1 LVKKLP
7 TPRFN
12 VLFCLPETTMKIN
25 KRLKSV
31 LKKIGI
37 ALGIVI
43 GLVCFFIGTV
53 YFGFWGALPSKK
65 ELKELSLYRASEIYD
80 VNNELI
86 GKFYIQNR
94 QPIPLDN
101 MPQHVIDAAI
111 ATEDARFY
119 SHNGIDTRS
128 LFRVAIK
135 SILLQDK
142 SAGGGSTLT
151 QQLAKNLFKR
161 KDFSIFTLP
170 VAKCKEIFIARKLE
184 SIYEKDKILE
194 LYLNSAP
201 FSGNTNGIESASR
214 KFFNKPT
221 DKLTTAEGA
230 TLIGTLKATTFY
242 NPYKYPERSINRRN
256 VVLQQMHKY
265 GYLNEADLQKF
276 QKEPLVTDFARF
288 DEQNGLA
295 PYFREKLRQR
305 MLVWCKKNTN
315 LLQQPNLYTS
325 GLKIYTTID
334 KKMQE
339 YAEAATREHLQKL
352 QEQFENEYGSKKP
365 WGQKTDLFKNK
376 LKTTQ
381 GYLRLKAK
389 GYPEAQILDS
399 LRRKRRM
406 NVSSFGK
413 QRRVWY
419 STLDSLEFYLKSLNT
434 GTLAVAADGA
444 IKTWVGGVD
453 FENFKYDHI
462 QSKRQVGS
470 IFKPI
475 LYTAAL
481 ESGMQPCDYISAR
494 EVAYENLNNWSPS
507 NSGKKDEKYTNYSIK
522 EALTQSINT
531 VSVKIIEETGIS
543 EVIALS
549 EKLNITSKLPEVPS
563 LALGTAE
570 LSILEMAG
578 AYTAFINDSR
588 ATTPYYLVK
597 IENAQGK
604 VLEAFKPEK
613 STKEV
618 FSEKTR
624 QQMLAMMQ
632 NVVNNGTAKRLRKN
646 YRLKNDLAGKTGTTQ
661 SNKDAWFV
669 GVTPTLVTVTW
680 VGHDD
685 HRIGFK
691 STRIGQ
697 GANAA
702 LPIVAKL
709 LQKMNNDKSFDS
721 ITKAKFEKPSPEV
734 IASLDCPPTKRDG
747 FLKRL
752 FTNPEKK
759 KTKDFKEKN

>member
-1 LVKKLP
+1 MKLN
-7 TPRFN
+7 T
-12 VLFCLPETTMKIN
+12 KI
-25 KRLKSV
+25 KRI
-31 LKKIGI
+31 LKKVAIVLGI
-37 ALGIVI
+37 AI
-43 GLVCFFIGTV
+43 GGVCLFIGTV
-53 YFGFWGALPSKK
+53 YFGLWGALPSKK
-65 ELKELSLYRASEIYD
+65 ELKELSQYRASEIYD
-80 VNNELI
+80 INNELI

-94 QPIPLDN
+94 QPIPLDSI
-101 MPQHVIDAAI
+101 PKHVVDAVI
-111 ATEDARFY
+111 ATEDVRFY
-119 SHNGIDTRS
+119 EHNGIDTRS

-151 QQLAKNLFKR
+151 QQLAKNLYKR
-161 KDFSIFTLP
+161 GDYSIFTLP
-170 VAKCKEIFIARKLE
+170 VAKCKEIFIAKKLE

-221 DKLTTAEGA
+221 QKLTPAEGA
-230 TLIGTLKATTFY
+230 TLIGTLKATTYY
-242 NPYKYPERSINRRN
+242 NPYRHPERSTKRRN
-256 VVLQQMHKY
+256 VVLQQMYKY
-265 GYLNEADLQKF
+265 NYITETSLKTF
-276 QKEPLVTDFARF
+276 QKDSLITDFARF

-305 MLVWCKKNTN
+305 MLVWCKENTN
-315 LLQQPNLYTS
+315 LLKQPNLYAS

-352 QEQFENEYGSKKP
+352 QEQFEGEYGSNKP
-365 WGQKTDLFKNK
+365 WGQKTELFKNK

-381 GYLRLKAK
+381 RYLKLKEK
-389 GYPEAQILDS
+389 GYTEAVILDS
-399 LRRKRRM
+399 LKKKRIM

-413 QRRVWY
+413 QRKVRF
-419 STLDSLEFYLKSLNT
+419 STMDSLEFYLKSLNT
-434 GTLAVAADGA
+434 GTLVLAADGA

-470 IFKPI
+470 TFKPI
-475 LYTAAL
+475 VYAAAL
-481 ESGMQPCDYISAR
+481 ENGLRPCDYISAR
-494 EVAYENLNNWSPS
+494 QVAYENLNNWSPS
-507 NSGKKDEKYTNYSIK
+507 NASKKDEKYMNYSVK

-531 VSVKIIEETGIS
+531 VSVKIIEETGIQK
-543 EVIALS
+543 VIDLS
-549 EKLNITSKLPEVPS
+549 KKLNITTKLPEVPS

-570 LSILEMAG
+570 LSVLEMAG
-578 AYTAFINDSR
+578 AYTAFINESR
-588 ATTPYYLVK
+588 AATPYYLLK

-604 VLEAFKPEK
+604 ILEEFETEEPAKK
-613 STKEV
+613 A
-618 FSEKTR
+618 FSETTR
-624 QQMLAMMQ
+624 QQILAMMQ
-632 NVVNNGTAKRLRKN
+632 NVVNQGTAKRLRAN
-646 YRLKNDLAGKTGTTQ
+646 YNLKNELAGKTGTTQ

-669 GVTPTLVTVTW
+669 GVTPHLITVTW

-691 STRIGQ
+691 STRVGQ

-702 LPIVAKL
+702 LPITAKL
-709 LQKMNNDKSFDS
+709 LQKMNGDKRFDT
-721 ITKAKFEKPSPEV
+721 ITKAKFPNVSAEV
-734 IASLDCPPTKRDG
+734 AASLDCEPTKRDG

-752 FTNPEKK
+752 FTNPDKK
-759 KTKDFKEKN
+759 KTKKFKGKKN

>member
-1 LVKKLP
+1 
-7 TPRFN
+7 
-12 VLFCLPETTMKIN
+12 MKIN
-25 KRLKSV
+25 KKLSTV
-31 LKKIGI
+31 LKKIGMLLAI
-37 ALGIVI
+37 FLGLIC
-43 GLVCFFIGTV
+43 LFIGTV
-53 YFGFWGALPSKK
+53 YFGLWGALPSKK

-80 VNNELI
+80 INNELI

-94 QPIPLDN
+94 QPIPLDSV
-101 MPQHVIDAAI
+101 PSHVIDAVI
-111 ATEDARFY
+111 ATEDARFFEH
-119 SHNGIDTRS
+119 SGIDTRS

-161 KDFSIFTLP
+161 GNFSIFTLP
-170 VAKCKEIFIARKLE
+170 VAKCKEMFIAKRLE

-214 KFFNKPT
+214 KIFNKPT
-221 DKLTTAEGA
+221 QQLTTSEGA

-242 NPYKYPERSINRRN
+242 NPYKYPERSTKRRN

-265 GYLNEADLQKF
+265 KYLTEDAMLQF
-276 QKEPLVTDFARF
+276 QKDSLVTDFARF
-288 DEQNGLA
+288 DEENGLA

-305 MLVWCKKNTN
+305 MLVWCKENTN
-315 LLQQPNLYTS
+315 LLKQPNLYTS

-352 QEQFENEYGSKKP
+352 QQQFEDEYGSKKP

-381 GYLRLKAK
+381 EYIRLKGK
-389 GYPEAQILDS
+389 GYAEAVILDS
-399 LRRKRRM
+399 LSVKRKM

-413 QRRVWY
+413 QKKVRF
-419 STLDSLEFYLKSLNT
+419 STMDSLEFYLKSLNT
-434 GTLAVAADGA
+434 GTLALAPDGA

-470 IFKPI
+470 TFKPI
-475 LYTAAL
+475 VYAAAL
-481 ESGMQPCDYISAR
+481 ENGMQPCDYISAR
-494 EVAYENLNNWSPS
+494 EVAYENLDNWTPS
-507 NSGKKDEKYTNYSIK
+507 NSGKKDEKYINYSVK

-531 VSVKIIEETGIS
+531 VSVKIIEETGIPK
-543 EVIALS
+543 VVALTK
-549 EKLNITSKLPEVPS
+549 KLNITSKLPEVPS

-570 LSILEMAG
+570 LSVLEMAG
-578 AYTAFINDSR
+578 AYTAFINESK
-588 ATTPYYLVK
+588 ASIPYYLVK

-604 VLEAFKPEK
+604 VLEEFEPEK
-613 STKEV
+613 TKNEA
-618 FSEKTR
+618 FSETTR

-632 NVVNNGTAKRLRKN
+632 NVVSKGTAKRLRAN
-646 YRLKNDLAGKTGTTQ
+646 YGLKNDLAGKTGTTQ

-669 GVTPTLVTVTW
+669 GVTPNLITVTW

-691 STRIGQ
+691 STRVGQ

-702 LPIVAKL
+702 LPITAKL
-709 LQKMNNDKSFDS
+709 LQKMNNDRRFDT
-721 ITKAKFEKPSPEV
+721 ITKATFPKPSDEV
-734 IASLDCPPTKRDG
+734 LASLDCEPTKRDG

-752 FTNPEKK
+752 FTNPDKK
-759 KTKDFKEKN
+759 KTKNFKGKKN

>member
-1 LVKKLP
+1 MKVNKKLK
-7 TPRFN
+7 RILKN
-12 VLFCLPETTMKIN
+12 IGVVL
-25 KRLKSV
+25 
-31 LKKIGI
+31 GI
-37 ALGIVI
+37 ALGI
-43 GLVCFFIGTV
+43 VCFFIGTV
-53 YFGFWGALPSKK
+53 FFGLWGALPSKN
-65 ELKELSLYRASEIYD
+65 ELKELSQYRASEIYD
-80 VNNELI
+80 SNNQLI

-94 QPIPLDN
+94 QPIPLDSI
-101 MPQHVIDAAI
+101 PKHLIDAVI

-119 SHNGIDTRS
+119 EHSGIDTRS

-142 SAGGGSTLT
+142 SSGGGSTLT

-161 KDFSIFTLP
+161 REFSIFSLP
-170 VAKCKEIFIARKLE
+170 VAKCKEIFIAKRLE

-221 DKLTTAEGA
+221 QKLTTAEGA
-230 TLIGTLKATTFY
+230 TLIGTLKATTYY
-242 NPYKYPERSINRRN
+242 NPYRYPERSTKRRN

-265 GYLNEADLQKF
+265 NYLNETDLQKF
-276 QKEPLVTDFARF
+276 KQVVLVTDFARF

-305 MLVWCKKNTN
+305 MLVWCKENTN
-315 LLQQPNLYTS
+315 LLKQPNLYTS

-339 YAEAATREHLQKL
+339 YAEAATTEHLQKL
-352 QEQFENEYGSKKP
+352 QGQFENEYGSKKP
-365 WGQKTDLFKNK
+365 WGQKSDLFKNK

-381 GYLRLKAK
+381 AYLKLQDK
-389 GYPEAQILDS
+389 GYPETQILDS
-399 LRRKRRM
+399 LRKKRTM
-406 NVSSFGK
+406 NVSSFGRH
-413 QRRVWY
+413 RRVRF
-419 STLDSLEFYLKSLNT
+419 STMDSLEFYLKSLNT
-434 GTLAVAADGA
+434 GTLAVATDGA
-444 IKTWVGGVD
+444 IKVWVGGVD

-470 IFKPI
+470 TFKPI
-475 LYTAAL
+475 LYAAAL
-481 ESGMQPCDYISAR
+481 ENGMQPCDYISAR

-507 NSGKKDEKYTNYSIK
+507 NSGKKDEKYINYSIK

-531 VSVKIIEETGIS
+531 VSVKIIEETGIPK
-543 EVIALS
+543 VIALS

-578 AYTAFINDSR
+578 AYTAFINESK
-588 ATTPYYLVK
+588 AKTPYYLVK
-597 IENAQGK
+597 VENAQGK
-604 VLEAFKPEK
+604 ILEEFKPEK
-613 STKEV
+613 ATEEA
-618 FSEKTR
+618 FSETTR
-624 QQMLAMMQ
+624 QQILAMMQ
-632 NVVNNGTAKRLRKN
+632 NVVNKGTAKRLRAN
-646 YRLKNDLAGKTGTTQ
+646 YGLRNELAGKTGTTQ

-669 GVTPTLVTVTW
+669 GVTPNLVTVTW

-691 STRIGQ
+691 STRVGQ

-702 LPIVAKL
+702 LPITAKL
-709 LQKMNNDKSFDS
+709 LQKMNNDKRFDA
-721 ITKAKFEKPSPEV
+721 ITKAKFPEPSEAI
-734 IASLDCPPTKRDG
+734 IASLECPPTKRDG
-747 FLKRL
+747 LLKRL
-752 FTNPEKK
+752 FTNPDKK
-759 KTKDFKEKN
+759 KIKNFKNKN

>member
-1 LVKKLP
+1 MIVNKKIK
-7 TPRFN
+7 T
-12 VLFCLPETTMKIN
+12 
-25 KRLKSV
+25 V

-37 ALGIVI
+37 FLATSFGIVC
-43 GLVCFFIGTV
+43 LFMGTV
-53 YFGFWGALPSKK
+53 YFGLWGALPSNK
-65 ELKELSLYRASEIYD
+65 ELKELSQYRASEIYD
-80 VNNELI
+80 SNNELI
-86 GKFYIQNR
+86 GKFYIENR
-94 QPIPLDN
+94 QPIPLASI
-101 MPQHVIDAAI
+101 PKHVIDAVI
-111 ATEDARFY
+111 ATEDARFFEH
-119 SHNGIDTRS
+119 SGIDTRS

-161 KDFSIFTLP
+161 RAFGIFSLP
-170 VAKCKEIFIARKLE
+170 VAKCKEIFIAKRLE
-184 SIYEKDKILE
+184 SIYDKDKLLE

-214 KFFNKPT
+214 KIFNKPT
-221 DKLTTAEGA
+221 QELTVAESA
-230 TLIGTLKATTFY
+230 TLIGTLKATTYY
-242 NPYKYPERSINRRN
+242 NPYRYPERSTKRRN

-265 GYLNEADLQKF
+265 GYLDEVTMEKHQQDS
-276 QKEPLVTDFARF
+276 LVTDFARF

-305 MLVWCKKNTN
+305 MVIWCKENTN
-315 LLQQPNLYTS
+315 LLKQPNLYTS

-334 KKMQE
+334 KTMQE
-339 YAEAATREHLQKL
+339 YAEAATREHLQRL
-352 QEQFENEYGSKKP
+352 QEQFESEYGSKKP

-381 GYLRLKAK
+381 AYLKLKEK

-399 LRRKRRM
+399 LKVKRKM
-406 NVSSFGK
+406 NVSSFGR
-413 QRRVWY
+413 QRKVRF
-419 STLDSLEFYLKSLNT
+419 STKDSLEFYLKSLTT

-475 LYTAAL
+475 LYAAAL
-481 ESGMQPCDYISAR
+481 EKGMHPCDYISAR

-507 NSGKKDEKYTNYSIK
+507 NAGKKDEKYINYSIK

-531 VSVKIIEETGIS
+531 VSVKIIEETGIPNVV
-543 EVIALS
+543 ELS
-549 EKLNITSKLPEVPS
+549 KKLNISTKLPEVPS

-578 AYTAFINDSR
+578 AYTAFINESS
-588 ATTPYYLVK
+588 ASTPYYLVK
-597 IENAQGK
+597 IENAQGQ
-604 VLEAFKPEK
+604 VLENFEPEK
-613 STKEV
+613 PGKEA
-618 FSEKTR
+618 FSETTR

-632 NVVNNGTAKRLRKN
+632 NVVNKGTANRLRIN
-646 YRLKNDLAGKTGTTQ
+646 YRLKNELAGKTGTTQ

-669 GVTPTLVTVTW
+669 GVTPKLIIVTW

-691 STRIGQ
+691 STRVGQ

-702 LPIVAKL
+702 LPITAKL
-709 LQKMNNDKSFDS
+709 LQKMNSDKRFDS
-721 ITKAKFEKPSPEV
+721 ITKATFPKASEEV
-734 IASLDCPPTKRDG
+734 TASLDCPPTKRDG
-747 FLKRL
+747 LLKRL
-752 FTNPEKK
+752 FTNPDKK
-759 KTKDFKEKN
+759 KIKNFKGNKN